1 MHKNTLILNKI
12 RQDSTSWIKGEE
24 ESLNVGDKRCK
35 IKKKKL
41 AQEKEMVKRQGRI
54 LCLGNG
60 GGKAVREN
68 SQPTSGELY
77 Y

>member
-35 IKKKKL
+35 IKKKKNWL
-41 AQEKEMVKRQGRI
+41 KKRRWSKDKEGFCVLEMEE
-54 LCLGNG
+54 
-60 GGKAVREN
+60 GK
-68 SQPTSGELY
+68 Q
-77 Y
+77 